1 MPAGSTALKGSAG
14 LVITAVI
21 VVGVLIWLPAAR
33 WFLLF
38 AVLVGIVIAV
48 GMHLWHK
55 RRPVKVDD
63 YNDKRP
69 LGLS

>member
-1 MPAGSTALKGSAG
+1 MLRGSGALKGGAG
-14 LVITAVI
+14 LVLTAAV

-38 AVLVGIVIAV
+38 AVLVGIVIALA
-48 GMHLWHK
+48 MHLWHK
-55 RRPVKVDD
+55 HRPVKVDD

>member
-21 VVGVLIWLPAAR
+21 VIGVLIWLPAAR

-38 AVLVGIVIAV
+38 AVLVGIVIALA
-48 GMHLWHK
+48 MHLWHQK
-55 RRPVKVDD
+55 RPVKVDD
-63 YNDKRP
+63 SNDKRP

>member
-1 MPAGSTALKGSAG
+1 
-14 LVITAVI
+14 VI
-21 VVGVLIWLPAAR
+21 VIGVLIWLPAAR

-38 AVLVGIVIAV
+38 AVLVGIVIAL